1 MTPPPVDVVCG
12 IAAGGMA
19 VGQLVYDNW
28 DTISDFT
35 SDAVDA
41 VGDVASDAVDA
52 VGDVAGDAVDAV
64 GDVAE
69 KVWPF

>member
-1 MTPPPVDVVCG
+1 MCG

-28 DTISDFT
+28 GTISDFTSTRRRRRDFT

-41 VGDVASDAVDA
+41 VGDFASGAADAL
-52 VGDVAGDAVDAV
+52 GDVADEA
-64 GDVAE
+64 
-69 KVWPF
+69 WPF